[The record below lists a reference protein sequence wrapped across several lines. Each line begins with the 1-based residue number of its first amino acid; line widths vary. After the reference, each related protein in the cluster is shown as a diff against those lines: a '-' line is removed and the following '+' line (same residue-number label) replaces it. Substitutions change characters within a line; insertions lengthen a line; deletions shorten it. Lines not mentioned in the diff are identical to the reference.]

1 MARSPV
7 AEPAHAA
14 GPMVPVPYRVARR
27 RRETHDSWTLELE
40 PAGSASVEPFAPGQ
54 FAMLSAFGKGEV
66 PISVSALP
74 LAHTVRAVGMVSAA
88 LCAARRG
95 DVLGVRGPFGTTWP
109 VEAAEGADVVVLV
122 GGIGLAPL
130 RPVVHHVLAH
140 RERYGRV
147 VVLYGGRSPEE
158 LLYTAELERWRGR
171 FDVEVEV
178 AVDQAAAGWQGRV
191 GVVTTLVPRADFD
204 AAHTLAMICGPEVMT
219 RFAVAALRDR
229 GVPAEAIFVS
239 LERSMKCAIGLCGHC
254 QLGPAFVCKDGP
266 VFCWDAVEP
275 LLAVREL

>member
-1 MARSPV
+1 
-7 AEPAHAA
+7 
-14 GPMVPVPYRVARR
+14 MVPLPYRVARR
-27 RRETHDSWTLELE
+27 RRETRDSWTLELE
-40 PAGSASVEPFAPGQ
+40 PAGDESAVPFAPGQ
-54 FAMLSAFGKGEV
+54 FAMLYAFGKGEV

-74 LAHTVRAVGMVSAA
+74 LVHTVRSVGMVSAA

-95 DVLGVRGPFGTTWP
+95 DVLGLRGPFGTSWP
-109 VEAAEGADVVVLV
+109 VEAAEGADVVVLA

-158 LLYTAELERWRGR
+158 LLYSAELERWRGR

-178 AVDQAAAGWQGRV
+178 AVDQAAAGWRGRV

-204 AAHTLAMICGPEVMT
+204 PAHTLAMLCGPEVMI

-229 GVPAEAIFVS
+229 GVAAESIFVT

-266 VFCWDAVEP
+266 VFRWDEVEP
-275 LLAVREL
+275 LLRVREL